1 MLFWLLGSLSLAR
14 WSSVGIALLVVG
26 AVLVALV
33 LVWAD
38 VFARIVFDPR
48 ELPLGIVTA
57 VVGAPL
63 LIILVRRFHP
73 LTT

>member
-1 MLFWLLGSLSLAR
+1 MA
-14 WSSVGIALLVVG
+14 ALIG
-26 AVLVALV
+26 AAFLI
-33 LVWAD
+33 WAD
-38 VFARIVFDPR
+38 VFARIAFAPR

-73 LTT
+73 ATT